1 MNKPNLY
8 RYFVPIL
15 CCGILA
21 CAKPQNDWSETASI
35 WIDEGAFQ
43 RADSLLNTVVKE
55 RTSNDE
61 LRRADSLQEIMRRWR
76 IEFPYDS
83 VQITEQIHARFGD
96 TITSGQIARWEDSGQ
111 LEMRRIDG
119 EKRYF
124 RRAVGNL
131 FHLVP
136 ELSSRAVQSGDDP
149 RIAHL
154 HSIVDSTTRFGAATH
169 PVRTT
174 VHYTLTVHPNAVPE
188 GDTLRCWLPYP
199 QEIAPRQTDIE
210 LLGSFP
216 ATHTLAPVGTPQ
228 RSIYLEQ
235 VARKDSATRFEVT
248 FRIINRARYFS
259 QDSLIKEVQPY
270 DTTSEVYRTYTA
282 ERPSQILFS
291 DRLTAKARE
300 LAGNETNPVRIVS
313 RIYDWIDEI
322 PWAGSIE
329 YSVLPHIPEYVLS
342 SGHGDCGQVGL
353 LLITMLRSV
362 GIPARWESG
371 WTLFPLAS
379 NLHDWGSVYYE
390 GVGWVPIDVSA
401 GRQASDDP
409 AVRNFYK
416 SGLDSYRLVVN
427 SDYSYPFVPR
437 KIHMRSEPIDFQRGE
452 VETSERN
459 LYFDEWD
466 YFMEISYE

>member
-1 MNKPNLY
+1 MKRADFYNFIIL
-8 RYFVPIL
+8 IL
-15 CCGILA
+15 CCGAFA
-21 CAKPQNDWSETASI
+21 CTKSQNDWDETVSAL
-35 WIDEGAFQ
+35 IDKGAFSQ
-43 RADSLLNTVVKE
+43 ADSLLDAVKRHASGE
-55 RTSNDE
+55 E
-61 LRRADSLQEIMRRWR
+61 LRRADSLQEIMRRWK

-83 VQITEQIHARFGD
+83 VQIVEQIHARLSD
-96 TITSGQIARWEDSGQ
+96 TISSEQIARWEEAGQ
-111 LEMRRIDG
+111 LEMRLIDG

-136 ELSSRAVQSGDDP
+136 ELPDRTAASGNDP
-149 RIAHL
+149 RIARL
-154 HSIVDSTTRFGAATH
+154 QSIVDSTTRFGAATH

-174 VHYTLTVHPNAVPE
+174 IHYTLTVHPNAVPE

-210 LLGSFP
+210 LLGSYP
-216 ATHTLAPVGTPQ
+216 ETYTLAPVGTPQ

-248 FRIINRARYFS
+248 FRMVTRARYFS
-259 QDSLIKEVQPY
+259 QDSLINRVQPY
-270 DTTSEVYRTYTA
+270 DTTSEVYQTYTA
-282 ERPSQILFS
+282 ERLPQIFFS
-291 DRLTAKARE
+291 DRLVAKARE
-300 LAGNETNPVRIVS
+300 LAGDETNPVRIVS

-329 YSVLPHIPEYVLS
+329 YGVLPHIPEYVLT

-353 LLITMLRSV
+353 LLITMLRSM

-371 WTLFPLAS
+371 WTLYPQTY

-401 GRQASDDP
+401 GRQESDDP

-427 SDYSYPFVPR
+427 SDYSYPFTPR

-466 YFMEISYE
+466 YAMDISYE